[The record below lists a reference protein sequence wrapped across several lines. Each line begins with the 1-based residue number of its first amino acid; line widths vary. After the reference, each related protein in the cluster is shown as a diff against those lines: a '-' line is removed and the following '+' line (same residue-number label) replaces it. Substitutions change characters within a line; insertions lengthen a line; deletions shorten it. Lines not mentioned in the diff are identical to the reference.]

1 MIFDKIYLGLLKKT
15 LALTFTAVTCS
26 AALLAPQ
33 VMAADDYPSK
43 PVNMVV
49 GFGVGGSADRMTRAM
64 SSFIGDELGE
74 PIKVINKKGAGT
86 QIAANYVLKRP
97 GDGYTVFAST
107 FAPYL
112 TNTILNG
119 DASYTIEDFTYI
131 NFQWFDFDLIAL
143 KKDSQFNDLEEV
155 LEKIRSEPKAVKAAV
170 VQGSAG
176 HLMIRILLDANNI
189 PQENLALVTY
199 NGGGKA
205 RAAIA
210 GGQVDLIAISA
221 QGSEGIREF
230 LKPIAVVSDERSDK
244 WDAPT
249 VNDALK
255 GLSITV
261 PVLPG
266 SMRGFAVSTEFKQ
279 KYPERFDKLSLA
291 FQNTLTRKDVQKF
304 LKSSDIGGVWVG
316 SEKAN
321 ELMKGNYEVFEEYA
335 HLLKN

>member
-1 MIFDKIYLGLLKKT
+1 MIFNKIHTGLLKKT
-15 LALTFTAVTCS
+15 VMIAFTAVTLCTMV
-26 AALLAPQ
+26 LAPQ
-33 VMAADDYPSK
+33 VMAADDYPTK

-64 SSFIGDELGE
+64 SSFVGDELGA
-74 PIKVINKKGAGT
+74 PLKVINKKGAGT

-112 TNTILNG
+112 SNTILNG
-119 DASYTIEDFTYI
+119 NAGYAIEDFTYI

-143 KKDSQFNDLEEV
+143 KKDSQFNDLQEV
-155 LEKIRSEPKAVKAAV
+155 LEKIRSEPNSVKAAV

-230 LKPIAVVSDERSDK
+230 LKPIAVVRDERSDK

-255 GLSITV
+255 GLDISV

-279 KYPERFDKLSLA
+279 KYPERFEKISLA
-291 FQNTLTRKDVQKF
+291 IQNTLTRKDVQKF
-304 LKSSDIGGVWVG
+304 LKRSDIGGVWVG
-316 SEKAN
+316 PEKAGK
-321 ELMKGNYEVFEEYA
+321 LMKENYEVFKKYA